1 MSDVTPEVKEEL
13 TQAQDTAE
21 NAAEALAES
30 VNEEKAVTEEANK
43 AVENGKGKKKR
54 RRKITLA
61 ELKKVAKEGAEKSE
75 GGEKKKKENKSK
87 PKDAKKTF
95 KRLLGYMLKR
105 KKLLILVAFLVLFS
119 AAMSVATTAI
129 NEPVVN
135 LCKEILNPADRMI
148 RSEFIRK
155 LMLWLGLM
163 MGLSIISALASFAY
177 SRIMLTVSQRTMY
190 DIRKDLFEHLETL
203 PIKYFDTHKRG
214 DIMSR
219 FTSDVS
225 TVNSIINDGMTTL
238 ISSGITLI
246 GTVAMMLYYSPKIT
260 LVLFLSVILM
270 VIVIVVIGALS
281 SKQFKKYQKAMGDCN
296 GYIEEYIRGQ
306 RVVKIF
312 SREEK
317 NKAEFAVIVSRLKR
331 VGIGAN
337 TISGLLSP
345 VMTFISKMNY
355 AVCALLGAT
364 MIIKGKRMNV
374 GRLVAYL
381 SYAKSFTSPITSLAA
396 QFTSLMSALAGA
408 ERIFEIM
415 DMSPEI
421 DEGAVTMVRGI
432 EDENGN
438 FIECDDNN
446 SRLMWK
452 IPFGENDFIYTEVT
466 GEVKFD
472 DVSFG
477 YNEEKTVLKH
487 ISIDAKPNE
496 KVAFVGSTG
505 AGKTTVTNLIN
516 RFYDIEEGEITFDG
530 INIKSIRKDDLR
542 RSLSMVLQDTHLF
555 TGTVADNIRY
565 GRLDATDEE
574 VIEAAKTANAHSFI
588 SRLPEG
594 YNTEI
599 KGDGKNLSQGQRQ
612 LISIARAAVAQP
624 QILILDEATSSID
637 TRTEKLIE
645 KGMDSIMEGRT
656 VFVIAHRLSTV
667 RNSDKIMVLENGEI
681 IESGNHEEL
690 LEKEGKYYRLYN
702 GLYELD

>member
-1 MSDVTPEVKEEL
+1 MSDITPELKEEL
-13 TQAQDTAE
+13 TKAEETAAQETKEATEKTASGE
-21 NAAEALAES
+21 NK
-30 VNEEKAVTEEANK
+30 KAPE
-43 AVENGKGKKKR
+43 GKKR
-54 RRKITLA
+54 RKKKTLA
-61 ELKKVAKEGAEKSE
+61 GAINAMKNGNS
-75 GGEKKKKENKSK
+75 GAGQNGEKKKKVNKSK

-95 KRLLGYMLKR
+95 KRLMGYMLKR
-105 KKLLILVAFLVLFS
+105 KALLGLVAFLVLFS
-119 AAMSVATTAI
+119 AAVSVASTAI

-135 LCKEILNPADRMI
+135 LCKEVLNPADRMA
-148 RSEFIRK
+148 RGEFIQK
-155 LMLWLGLM
+155 LALWLGLM
-163 MGLSIISALASFAY
+163 VGLSVVSALASFAY
-177 SRIMLTVSQRTMY
+177 SRIMLTVSQKTML

-203 PIKYFDTHKRG
+203 PVKYFDTHKRG

-225 TVNSIINDGMTTL
+225 TVNNIINDGMTTL

-246 GTVAMMLYYSPKIT
+246 GTVGMMLYYSPKIT
-260 LVLFLSVILM
+260 IILFLSVIAML
-270 VIVIVVIGALS
+270 IVIIVIGGLS
-281 SKQFKKYQKAMGDCN
+281 ARQFMKYQKAMGECN

-312 SREEK
+312 SREEE
-317 NKAEFAVIVSRLKR
+317 NKAEFSAIVKKLKR

-345 VMTFISKMNY
+345 IMTFISKMNY
-355 AVCALLGAT
+355 AICALLGAT

-381 SYAKSFTSPITSLAA
+381 SYAKSFTSPITSLAS

-415 DMSPEI
+415 DMDGEI
-421 DEGAVTMVRGI
+421 DEGSVTMVRALR
-432 EDENGN
+432 DENGDC
-438 FIECDDNN
+438 IECDDKDAV
-446 SRLMWK
+446 LMWK
-452 IPFGENDFIYTEVT
+452 IPLNNGEFLYTEVK
-466 GEVKFD
+466 GEVKFN

-487 ISIDAKPNE
+487 ITIDAKPNE
-496 KVAFVGSTG
+496 KIAFVGSTG

-516 RFYDIEEGEITFDG
+516 RFYDINEGEITVDG
-530 INIKSIRKDDLR
+530 IDIKKIKKDDLR
-542 RSLSMVLQDTHLF
+542 HSMSIVLQDTHLF
-555 TGTVADNIRY
+555 SGTVADNIRY
-565 GRLDATDEE
+565 GRLEATDEE
-574 VIEAAKTANAHSFI
+574 VVAAAKIANADSFI
-588 SRLPEG
+588 TRLPKG
-594 YNTEI
+594 YETEI

-612 LISIARAAVAQP
+612 LISIARAAVADP
-624 QILILDEATSSID
+624 QIIILDEATSSID

-645 KGMDSIMEGRT
+645 KGMDQLMEGRT

-690 LEKEGKYYRLYN
+690 LEKEGKYYQLYN

>member
-190 DIRKDLFEHLETL
+190 DLRKDLFEHLETL

>member
-1 MSDVTPEVKEEL
+1 MSDITPEVKEEII
-13 TQAQDTAE
+13 
-21 NAAEALAES
+21 EATSE
-30 VNEEKAVTEEANK
+30 NK
-43 AVENGKGKKKR
+43 APAKKK

-61 ELKKVAKEGAEKSE
+61 GAKNAMKNGAGNS
-75 GGEKKKKENKSK
+75 GDGEKKKKENKSK

-95 KRLLGYMLKR
+95 KRLLSYMLKR
-105 KKLLILVAFLVLFS
+105 KGLLVLVAFLVLFS
-119 AAMSVATTAI
+119 AGVSVATTAI

-135 LCKEILNPADRMI
+135 LCKAVLDPANRMA
-148 RSEFIRK
+148 RGDFVSK
-155 LMLWLGLM
+155 LALWLGLM
-163 MGLSIISALASFAY
+163 MGLSIVSALASFAY
-177 SRIMLTVSQRTMY
+177 GRIMLTVSQRTMF

-225 TVNSIINDGMTTL
+225 TVNNIINDGMTTL

-246 GTVAMMLYYSPKIT
+246 GTVGMMLYYSPKIT
-260 LVLFLSVILM
+260 IILFLSVILM
-270 VIVIVVIGALS
+270 VTVIVIIGGLS
-281 SKQFKKYQKAMGDCN
+281 AKQFKKYQKAMGDCN

-317 NKAEFAVIVSRLKR
+317 NKEDFAKIVSRLKR

-337 TISGLLSP
+337 TISGLISP
-345 VMTFISKMNY
+345 IMTFISKMNY

-381 SYAKSFTSPITSLAA
+381 SYAKSFTSPITSLAS

-415 DMSPEI
+415 DMDPEI
-421 DEGAVTMVRGI
+421 DEGSVTMVRGI

-438 FIECDDNN
+438 FIECDDVNAV
-446 SRLMWK
+446 LMWK
-452 IPFGENDFIYTEVT
+452 IPFGEKFIYTPVT
-466 GEVKFD
+466 GEVKFE

-496 KVAFVGSTG
+496 KIAFVGSTG
-505 AGKTTVTNLIN
+505 AGKTTITNLIN
-516 RFYDIEEGEITFDG
+516 RFYDIEEGKITVDG
-530 INIKSIRKDDLR
+530 VDIKAIRKNDLR
-542 RSLSMVLQDTHLF
+542 QSLSMVLQDTHLF
-555 TGTVADNIRY
+555 SGTVTENIRY

-574 VIEAAKTANAHSFI
+574 VIEAAKTANADSFI
-588 SRLPEG
+588 TRLPNG
-594 YNTEI
+594 YGTEI
-599 KGDGKNLSQGQRQ
+599 KGDGKNLSQGERQ
-612 LISIARAAVAQP
+612 LLSIARAAVANP

-645 KGMDSIMEGRT
+645 KGMDKIMEGRT

-667 RNSDKIMVLENGEI
+667 RNADKIMVLENGEI

-690 LEKEGKYYRLYN
+690 LEKEGKYYQLYN